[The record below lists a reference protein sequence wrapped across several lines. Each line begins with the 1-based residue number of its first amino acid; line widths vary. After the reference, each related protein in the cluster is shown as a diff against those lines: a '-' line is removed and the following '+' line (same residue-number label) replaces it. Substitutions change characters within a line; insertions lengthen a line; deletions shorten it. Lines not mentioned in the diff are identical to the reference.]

1 MWSLDWSNLRDFK
14 GIPICVVFNFQVT
27 SPYFW
32 RHIFLHRVKLVTS
45 SSDCDFLG
53 NPNPPDLVP
62 VHSAMIDRTPE
73 KMVCIGNGELVL
85 TELNASFFQNSSP
98 AHSSLLLTWGTW
110 DNSLTVR
117 STMQETTY
125 IRLHSHP
132 LNRVGC
138 KPHSQ
143 TPKPSPPDFS
153 LKRSS

>member
-1 MWSLDWSNLRDFK
+1 M
-14 GIPICVVFNFQVT
+14 GIPICVVFNSQVT

-32 RHIFLHRVKLVTS
+32 SHIFLHRVKLVTS

-53 NPNPPDLVP
+53 NPSPPDLLP
-62 VHSAMIDRTPE
+62 VHSAMVDRTPE

-98 AHSSLLLTWGTW
+98 AHSSLLLTWNTW

-143 TPKPSPPDFS
+143 TI
-153 LKRSS
+153 SSSSIYIIYLYI

>member
-1 MWSLDWSNLRDFK
+1 M
-14 GIPICVVFNFQVT
+14 T

-32 RHIFLHRVKLVTS
+32 RYIFLHRVKLGTS

-53 NPNPPDLVP
+53 SPSPPDLLP
-62 VHSAMIDRTPE
+62 VHSAMVDRTPE

-98 AHSSLLLTWGTW
+98 AHSSLLLTWGMW

-117 STMQETTY
+117 STTQETTY

-138 KPHSQ
+138 NLI
-143 TPKPSPPDFS
+143 PKPSSLTPPGQGR
-153 LKRSS
+153 L